1 MKCKQGD
8 IAVIKMSVREEN
20 IGRIVKV
27 AELIGRFEQGSL
39 FTFRGMNCMAPI
51 TDNYW
56 WIEAEDLNIQFGPSP
71 RAYIADTWLEPIR
84 PDGKEKDKASE
95 DLSDKKFAMD
105 LILG

>member
-1 MKCKQGD
+1 MQCKQGD
-8 IAVIKMSVREEN
+8 VAVIKISVRQEN

-27 AELIGRFEQGSL
+27 AEHIGRFEQGSL

-56 WIEAEDLNIQFGPSP
+56 WIEAEDLNIEFGPSP
-71 RAYIADTWLEPIR
+71 RAYIADSWLEPIKS
-84 PDGKEKDKASE
+84 DDKEQEESFE
-95 DLSDKKFAMD
+95 EKKFAMS